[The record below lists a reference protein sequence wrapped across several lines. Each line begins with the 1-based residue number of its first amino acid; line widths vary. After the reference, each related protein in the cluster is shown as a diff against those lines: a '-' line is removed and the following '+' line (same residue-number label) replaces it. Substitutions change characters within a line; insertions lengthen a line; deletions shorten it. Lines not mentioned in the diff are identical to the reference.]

1 MFAIDDAF
9 NGIEGLPATGN
20 EAVPLIYLKIAKEEK
35 KQTEQAQDAYY
46 FHTFD
51 SVSVS

>member
-35 KQTEQAQDAYY
+35 KNRRNRPRMRIIFTLLIR
-46 FHTFD
+46 FP
-51 SVSVS
+51 